1 MARPVVDQEACVG
14 CGTCESMDPD
24 CFEVVDDKSNVKCD
38 DCATCDEI
46 AEACPVQA
54 ITCE

>member
-14 CGTCESMDPD
+14 CGTCESMAPD
-24 CFEVVDDKSNVKCD
+24 CFEIVDDKSQVKCD
-38 DCATCDEI
+38 DLENCQEV

-54 ITCE
+54 ISCE

>member
-14 CGTCESMDPD
+14 CGTCESMAPE
-24 CFEVVDDKSNVKCD
+24 CFEVVDDKSQVKCD
-38 DCATCDEI
+38 DLENCQEV

-54 ITCE
+54 ISCE